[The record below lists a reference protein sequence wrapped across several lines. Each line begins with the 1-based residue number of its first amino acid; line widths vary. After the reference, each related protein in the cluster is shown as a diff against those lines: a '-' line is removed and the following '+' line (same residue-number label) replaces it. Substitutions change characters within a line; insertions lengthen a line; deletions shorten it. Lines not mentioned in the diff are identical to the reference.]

1 MFDFLHF
8 FRLESSKRQ
17 AFDRR
22 QRQLFEIQRGL
33 LAALVVILVVALIF
47 GLPNTART
55 MLFALVALVVSM
67 WLSWR
72 GRVQSATIILLIT
85 FILLITWLLWKGNGI
100 HDIAVIAYP
109 VILIVASLVCERRAY
124 LIIAGLTILSA
135 VFIIWMELSGL
146 NPTAGSGLTD
156 PSDLIIVSV
165 ILALVAWPMR
175 IMADHQRLNLER
187 SQQLAEQQTA
197 LLEQT
202 SRRAELL
209 ATLNRVSLTL
219 TADLGLDEVLQT
231 LYRTICEVV
240 PTDSFYVALYDQAS
254 GLISFPVFY
263 TPRGLIQAGYSDIH
277 KNPGL
282 SGEVILQGR
291 TLYLPDIDE
300 PDVSRSHM
308 IIPADPSPTRAYL
321 GIPLIVKEQVIG
333 LMSVQSE
340 QPNAYNVDQ
349 ISLLETIA
357 SQAAIAVE
365 RARLYSELQDELAER
380 ARAEMALRQ
389 RDTILEIAASA
400 AQAFLLASD
409 WRSRIQMILERLG
422 QETHSSHAFLFENH
436 PGPDGQVLTSMRFE
450 WTAPHI
456 KPDLDNPVY
465 QNVPLIDDEAER
477 WLDAMQSGKPATGTI
492 ASATEQE
499 ARHLR
504 SQGILSYLNVP
515 ILVGTTFWGYI
526 GFDDVEQER
535 VWVEAEVDAL
545 KLVASI
551 LSGAIQRQRTE
562 QALRQL
568 NNELEHRVQE
578 RTAELESFAY
588 SVAHDLRAPLRGID
602 GYSKLLLE
610 DYAHQL
616 DEDGHFYI
624 HSVRSSAQWM
634 GQLIEDLLRLSR
646 VTRVE
651 MHLSSVDVSQMAED
665 ILKGLVR
672 QFPDRQV
679 ESSVQPEISAWC
691 DAGLLRLALE
701 NLLWN
706 AWKFTGHNPNA
717 RIEVGSLIQDDQTVI
732 YVRDNGVGFDM
743 KYASK
748 LFGAFQRL
756 HSPGEFEG
764 TGIGLATV
772 RRIIQ
777 RHNGEVWADGVVN
790 RGATFYFT
798 FPEP

>member
-1 MFDFLHF
+1 MSDFLNF
-8 FRLESSKRQ
+8 LRRGATTDQ
-17 AFDRR
+17 TVDRR
-22 QRQLFEIQRGL
+22 QRLLLEIQRGL
-33 LAALVVILVVALIF
+33 MLALIIVLAAALIF
-47 GLPNTART
+47 NMPNTVRT
-55 MLFALVALVVSM
+55 MIFALVTLGVSV
-67 WLSWR
+67 WLSWH
-72 GRVQSATIILLIT
+72 GRLQLATMILLMA
-85 FILLITWLLWKGNGI
+85 FVVLITWLLWKGNGI

-109 VILIVASLVCERRAY
+109 VVLIIASLVCDRRAY
-124 LIIAGLTILSA
+124 LVIAGLTILSA
-135 VFIIWMELSGL
+135 IFIIAAELTGFH
-146 NPTAGSGLTD
+146 PTIGYTLTD
-156 PSDLIIVSV
+156 PSDLILLPV

-175 IMADHQRLNLER
+175 ILADHLMLNLER
-187 SQQLAEQQTA
+187 SRQLAVQQAA

-219 TADLGLDEVLQT
+219 TADMELKEVLQA
-231 LYRTICEVV
+231 LYRSICEVV
-240 PTDSFYVALYDQAS
+240 PTDSFYVALYDRES
-254 GLISFPVFY
+254 GLINFPVFY
-263 TPRGLIQAGYSDIH
+263 TPRGLIEAGYSDIH
-277 KNPGL
+277 TTPGL
-282 SGEVILQGR
+282 SGEVIIKGK
-291 TLYLPDIDE
+291 TLYLPDIEE
-300 PDVSRSHM
+300 PDVSQAHM
-308 IIPADPSPTRAYL
+308 IIPADPSPTRTYL

-340 QPNAYNVDQ
+340 QPNAYNADQ

-365 RARLYSELQDELAER
+365 RARLYSELQEELAKH
-380 ARAEMALRQ
+380 AHAEAALRQ
-389 RDTILEIAASA
+389 RDTILEIAAGA
-400 AQAFLLASD
+400 AQAFLLVTD
-409 WRSRIQMILERLG
+409 WRSRIQTILERLG

-450 WTAPHI
+450 WSAPDAT
-456 KPDLDNPVY
+456 PDLDNPVY

-477 WLDAMQSGKPATGTI
+477 WLDAMQNGKPASGTL
-492 ASATEQE
+492 ASAMPEE
-499 ARHLR
+499 ANHLR
-504 SQGILSYLNVP
+504 KQGILSYLNVP

-526 GFDDVEQER
+526 GFDDVNHER
-535 VWVEAEVDAL
+535 VWDEAEVDAL
-545 KLVASI
+545 KLVAST

-568 NNELEHRVQE
+568 NAELEQRVQE

-602 GYSKLLLE
+602 GYSKLLLD

-616 DEDGHFYI
+616 DEDGRFYI
-624 HSVRSSAQWM
+624 DSVRSSAQWM

-651 MHLSSVDVSQMAED
+651 MHLSIVDISQMAED
-665 ILKGLVR
+665 ILKGLAR
-672 QFPDRQV
+672 QNPERQV
-679 ESSVQPEISAWC
+679 ETIVQPDLMAWC

-706 AWKFTGHNPNA
+706 AWKFTGRNPNA
-717 RIEVGSLIQDDQTVI
+717 RIEVGSLVQDEQKVFF
-732 YVRDNGVGFDM
+732 VRDNGVGFDM

-772 RRIIQ
+772 RRILQ
-777 RHNGEVWADGVVN
+777 RHNGEVWAEGMVD

-798 FPEP
+798 FPGP